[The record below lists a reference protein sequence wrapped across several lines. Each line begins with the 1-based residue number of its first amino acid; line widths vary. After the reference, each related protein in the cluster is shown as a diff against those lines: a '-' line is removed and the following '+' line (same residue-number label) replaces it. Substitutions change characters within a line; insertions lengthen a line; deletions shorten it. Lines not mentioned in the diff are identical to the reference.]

1 MKLKRIKV
9 KNFRLLRDAEIVL
22 EDGITLVV
30 GRNNSGKTSLT
41 EVLQRFTSDKRQ
53 PFKIQDFSTACYD
66 EFCAALASWQTTA
79 NEEETRKL
87 LPYIELRLYVTYDPA
102 QPLGS
107 LGEFVIDLDMDCRE
121 ALIVVRFEL
130 ADGAIASLF
139 EEAPDGGVTDSNCS
153 AFFRDLSERIQ
164 KHFLMKAWAED
175 PNDPHNRK
183 PTNLTSVQSVLRTGF
198 INAQRG
204 LDDVGGRESH
214 VLAKVLEALFSTAS
228 MDSAAEE
235 QRQIA
240 SQLEGAVSSIQ
251 EDIDKDFR
259 KNLDK
264 LLPTLQALG
273 YPGLGGPELTTETTL
288 DVKRLLS
295 DHTSV
300 RYKGHSGVLL
310 PESYNGLGM
319 RNLIFILLQIF
330 TFYREF
336 RAEPN
341 ATDLHLVFIEEPE
354 AHLHPQMQEIFIRQ
368 LLEIVKL
375 LNDQHAGEPPWPV
388 QFVVST
394 HSSHIANEAHFET
407 IRYFLPYAEDADK
420 GLWRTRIKDLRTDL
434 AISEPDKKFLRQYL
448 TLTRCDLFFADI
460 AVLIEGTSE
469 RILLPAIIKKLDK
482 DRPPKDQ
489 LGSQYMAV
497 MEVGGAYA
505 HRFLKLLD
513 FLEIRSLIITDL
525 DPVEEAGGKKCIVR
539 QAKATSNACLK
550 EWFGRDREP
559 LELSGLAEKD
569 KIKGIVR
576 IAFQQPEETGKA
588 CGRTLEDAFILANP
602 AKFSTTGVT
611 VEELE
616 ASARELAEAEKKSSF
631 ALTFAI
637 DDLEWEIPR
646 YVREGLHWLS
656 GGQTSSPAL
665 IAAPAAAT
673 VDEAAAEISSK
684 GEGDAG

>member
-9 KNFRLLRDAEIVL
+9 KNFRLLRDVEIVL
-22 EDGITLVV
+22 EDGVTLIV
-30 GRNNSGKTSLT
+30 GRNNSGKTSLS
-41 EVLQRFTSDKRQ
+41 EILQRFTSDKRL

-66 EFCAALASWQTTA
+66 EFCSALSSWQATA
-79 NEEETRKL
+79 DEEETRTV
-87 LPYIELRLYVTYDPA
+87 LPYIELRLYVEYDPA

-121 ALIVVRFEL
+121 ALIVARFEL

-139 EEAPDGGVTDSNCS
+139 EEAPEGGVTEDNC
-153 AFFRDLSERIQ
+153 AVFFRNLSERIE
-164 KHFLMKAWAED
+164 KHFVIKSWAED
-175 PNDPHNRK
+175 PNDPENRK
-183 PTNLTSVQSVLRTGF
+183 PTKLSTVKAVLQTGF

-204 LDDVGGRESH
+204 LDDVSGRESH

-228 MDSAAEE
+228 MESAAEE
-235 QRQIA
+235 QKQIA
-240 SQLEGAVSSIQ
+240 SRLEDAVSSIQ
-251 EDIDKDFR
+251 EGIDKDFR
-259 KNLDK
+259 ENLDK

-330 TFYREF
+330 SFYREF
-336 RAEPN
+336 RAEPG

-354 AHLHPQMQEIFIRQ
+354 AHLHPQMQEVFIRQ
-368 LLEIVKL
+368 ILEIVAL
-375 LNDQHAGEPPWPV
+375 LNKQHADEPPWPV

-407 IRYFLPYAEDADK
+407 IRYFLPCAEDAEK

-448 TLTRCDLFFADI
+448 TLTRCDLFFADK

-469 RILLPAIIKKLDK
+469 RLLLPAIITKLDEG
-482 DRPPKDQ
+482 RPQKDQ
-489 LGSQYMAV
+489 LGSQYLAV

-505 HRFLKLLD
+505 HKFFKLLD
-513 FLEIRSLIITDL
+513 FLELRSLIITDL
-525 DPVEEAGGKKCIVR
+525 DPVEKAGGKKCTVR

-550 EWFGRDREP
+550 DWFGKTREP
-559 LELSGLAEKD
+559 LELAGLADDE
-569 KIKGIVR
+569 KIKDIVR
-576 IAFQQPEETGKA
+576 IAFQQPEEKDGA

-602 AKFSTTGVT
+602 AKFAAVGST

-616 ASARELAEAEKKSSF
+616 VSARDLAEAEKKSAF
-631 ALTFAI
+631 ALTYAI
-637 DDLEWEIPR
+637 DDQDWEIPR
-646 YVREGLHWLS
+646 YVRDGLLWLS
-656 GGQTSSPAL
+656 QGHGSPPAVIAPPAAVVAE
-665 IAAPAAAT
+665 IAAVNPEKDA
-673 VDEAAAEISSK
+673 
-684 GEGDAG
+684 GDAG